1 MITRETVEKI
11 AKLARLQL
19 SESDLEKYT
28 GQLNNILADVEK
40 LKELNTD
47 AIEATT
53 HAVEVANPLREDEVK
68 TNTVIDAVLE
78 ISPDHEAHFF
88 RVPKVL

>member
-1 MITRETVEKI
+1 MINRETVEKI

-28 GQLNNILADVEK
+28 GQLNNILGYVEK
-40 LKELNTD
+40 LNQLDTS

-53 HAVEVANPLREDEVK
+53 HAVEVPNPLREDAVHPSH
-68 TNTVIDAVLE
+68 VIDAVLQ

-88 RVPKVL
+88 RVPKVI